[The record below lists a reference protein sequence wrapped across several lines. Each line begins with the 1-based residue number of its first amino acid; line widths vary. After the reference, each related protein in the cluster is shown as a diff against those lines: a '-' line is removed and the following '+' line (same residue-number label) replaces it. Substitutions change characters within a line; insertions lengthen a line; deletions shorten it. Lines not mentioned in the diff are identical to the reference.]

1 MKNVLTLLFLA
12 FCGVASCQIIDFPDA
27 NFKNALV
34 NKIETRCSSE

>member
-1 MKNVLTLLFLA
+1 MKNGLVLLFLA
-12 FCGVASCQIIDFPDA
+12 FCGLANGQIIDFPDA